1 MRALLVANQAD
12 ADAGFVGDRFRS
24 HGYAF
29 SECHR
34 EHPGE
39 WPALDGHELVLLL
52 GSEWSVYWPQ
62 INAEL
67 SAEVELL
74 RAARQRG
81 VPVFGIC
88 FGHQVMSHAFGGT
101 VSPATMPEVGWYEID
116 TDLPEAVATGP
127 WLQWH
132 YDVASVPPD
141 AHQLA
146 RSAVGPQAWRLGRM
160 LATQFHPEVTETI
173 VRRWSAGAGAQELAR
188 TGVGVESLLA
198 QTARC
203 VDDSRPNAHRLVDWF
218 CETVAAS
225 PPDGSALATG
235 PLAAGPP
242 ATSPPDGNMLAAGP
256 PTTCPIDDG
265 RVHL

>member
-1 MRALLVANQAD
+1 VRALLVANQAD

-62 INAEL
+62 IAGEL

-74 RAARQRG
+74 RAARRRG

-101 VSPATMPEVGWYEID
+101 VSPAAMPEVGWYEID
-116 TDLPEAVATGP
+116 TDLPAAVAAGP

-141 AHQLA
+141 AGQLA

-160 LATQFHPEVTETI
+160 FATQFHPEVTEAI

-225 PPDGSALATG
+225 PI
-235 PLAAGPP
+235 AADQP
-242 ATSPPDGNMLAAGP
+242 ATDPIAACQPADGQ
-256 PTTCPIDDG
+256 IDDG